1 MARPSRPRV
10 DRAGTAAW
18 LPLGAAVAL
27 AALYAPAVTEML
39 HLWRTDTYAGHG
51 MFVPLFSAVIAWT
64 ERARLRRAAG
74 PGHPAGAA
82 IVLAGLGLLALGAL
96 ADSVLLRG
104 ASVAVTIAG
113 LVAWMFGLRCLGAA
127 AFPITFLL
135 LMTPLP
141 RAVVAAVTL
150 QVQLFAAAFAVGVL
164 RLLEVPVYQSG
175 VTIELPSMT
184 LKVAEACNGLRFLMA
199 LLVLTAAFAQITQRT
214 VVDRAALVVAAVP
227 IAIVANAM
235 RVAAI
240 VVGVQYVGPEAA
252 RGTIHHWIGK
262 GMWGLT
268 LVALIGLGLLLARR
282 SSPKVGPLEEGIA

>member
-51 MFVPLFSAVIAWT
+51 MFVPLFSAVVAWT

-113 LVAWMFGLRCLGAA
+113 LVAWMCGLRCLGAA

-141 RAVVAAVTL
+141 RAVVGAVTL
-150 QVQLFAAAFAVGVL
+150 QVQLF
-164 RLLEVPVYQSG
+164 

-184 LKVAEACNGLRFLMA
+184 LQVAEACNGLRFLMA

-214 VVDRAALVVAAVP
+214 VVDKAALVVAAVP

-282 SSPKVGPLEEGIA
+282 SSAKVGPLEEGIA